1 MTQNMS
7 IVNNADAILLGRHTG
22 TEQNLLFILHGDDA
36 TDAIVKVEDPE
47 LVLYVP
53 KDYIETGDSLC
64 WVSDDELARKGDT
77 VCRRWQT
84 LNKEEV

>member
-7 IVNNADAILLGRHTG
+7 IINNADAILIGKHTG
-22 TEQNLLFILHGDDA
+22 TEQNLIFVLHGDDA
-36 TDAIVKVEDPE
+36 TDAIVNVNDPE

-64 WVSDDELARKGDT
+64 WVSNEELARRGDN
-77 VCRRWQT
+77 VCKQRLP